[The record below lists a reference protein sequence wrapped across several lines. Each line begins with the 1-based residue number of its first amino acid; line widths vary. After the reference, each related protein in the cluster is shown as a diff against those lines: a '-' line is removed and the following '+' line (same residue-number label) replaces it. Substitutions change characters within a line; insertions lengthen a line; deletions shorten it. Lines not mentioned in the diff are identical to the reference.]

1 MPTPFVAGNWKMN
14 TTVREA
20 EALAA
25 SLRREL
31 DGLMGVEVALCP
43 PFISLERVARSLEG
57 SSLKMGAQNMHY
69 EDKGAFTGEVS
80 PAMLQGMCQLVILG
94 HSERRNLF
102 GETDELVNRKVLKA
116 LEIGLRPILCVGEHL
131 EERQE
136 GREEAVVSASLAAC
150 LEGMVSPEGLPGG
163 LIVAYEPVW
172 AIGTGLAATGEQAQ
186 AMSALIRRFL
196 ADRYGQHGAE
206 AVPILYGGSVTPTN
220 VAEFVSQ
227 PDIDGALVG
236 GASLDAQQFAEIVHI
251 TAKVRRSP

>member
-14 TTVREA
+14 TTVTEA
-20 EALAA
+20 ETLASA
-25 SLRREL
+25 LRREL
-31 DGLMGVEVALCP
+31 DSLPGVDVALCP
-43 PFISLERVARSLEG
+43 PFISLERMAQALEG
-57 SSLKMGAQNMHY
+57 SSLKVGAQNMHY

-102 GETDELVNRKVLKA
+102 GETDDMVNRKVHKA
-116 LEIGLRPILCVGEHL
+116 LEVGLRPILCLGERL

-136 GREEAVVSASLAAC
+136 GREEAVVSKSLSAC
-150 LEGMVSPEGLPGG
+150 LEGVASPDGLPDG

-186 AMSALIRRFL
+186 AISALIRHLL
-196 ADRYGQHGAE
+196 ADRYGQQGAE

-236 GASLDAQQFAEIVHI
+236 GASLDAQQFAEIVRVI
-251 TAKVRRSP
+251 AEVKGLV

>member
-14 TTVREA
+14 TTVTEA
-20 EALAA
+20 EALASA
-25 SLRREL
+25 LRREL
-31 DGLMGVEVALCP
+31 DGLPGVEVALCP

-80 PAMLQGMCQLVILG
+80 LAMLQGICQLVILG

-102 GETDELVNRKVLKA
+102 GETDELINRKVRKA
-116 LEIGLRPILCVGEHL
+116 LEVGPRPILCVGEHL

-150 LEGMVSPEGLPGG
+150 LEGVVSPDSLV
-163 LIVAYEPVW
+163 VAYEPVW

-186 AMSALIRRFL
+186 AMSALVRRLL
-196 ADRYGQHGAE
+196 ADLYGQQGAE

-236 GASLDAQQFAEIVHI
+236 GASLDAQQFAEIVRVI
-251 TAKVRRSP
+251 AKTRATH